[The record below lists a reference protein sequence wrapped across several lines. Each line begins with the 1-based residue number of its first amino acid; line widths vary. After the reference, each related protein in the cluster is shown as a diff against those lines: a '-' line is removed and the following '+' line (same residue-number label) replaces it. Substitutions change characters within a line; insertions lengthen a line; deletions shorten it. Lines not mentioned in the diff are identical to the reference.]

1 MGVEKN
7 NEITVKINGN
17 FNKVIELLVNKGFE
31 ITDKFSLEDIYLIP
45 KDMNIKESSVREI
58 LKEAIIIRN
67 VGRCKVLVF
76 KKKNID
82 RLGNIISQEKIEC
95 DILNIDDAR
104 RFIEAI
110 GYKEIMEIAED
121 DVCYSKDGL
130 GLVLKNVRNGDNLIE
145 VETIDEDG
153 LRTIEDLKEK
163 MLELKLPI
171 DTSDFFVKKAEVELE
186 KVINKYK
193 NKAGTL

>member
-1 MGVEKN
+1 MSVEKN
-7 NEITVKINGN
+7 NEITVKVNGD
-17 FNKVIELLVNKGFE
+17 FDKVIEILVNEGFE

-45 KDMNIKESSVREI
+45 KDMNIKKLSVREI

-82 RLGNIISQEKIEC
+82 KFGNIISQEKIEC
-95 DILNIDDAR
+95 DILNIEDGK

-121 DVCYSKDGL
+121 DVCYSKGGF

-153 LRTIEDLKEK
+153 LRTVEDLKKK
-163 MLELKLPI
+163 MLELNLPI

-186 KVINKYK
+186 KVIERI
-193 NKAGTL
+193 